1 MKILKIFNNNSVVAL
16 SNDRQDVI
24 LTGPGVGFQKKVGEY
39 VDESK
44 IERIYVFQ
52 DEHKSRFEK
61 TINDI
66 PALYF
71 EITES
76 IIQRARKVLK
86 TDFSS
91 EIFLAITDHISFALK
106 RKKKGVSLSNV
117 LINET
122 KVLYKEEYK
131 IGLWAIEQIAKKTG
145 VILEKDEAGYI
156 ALHLVNFSLS
166 NKENSAAKILTFTND
181 ILSIIQ
187 TVMKTELKEDSLEFS
202 RISIHLKY
210 LGERIFREVEASM
223 TDTTYEIREHLKS
236 GLRLA
241 MCINRITKLIEKKY
255 NYILS
260 PDEETYLCIH
270 IKRNIQTN
278 E

>member
-1 MKILKIFNNNSVVAL
+1 MKYFS
-16 SNDRQDVI
+16 
-24 LTGPGVGFQKKVGEY
+24 LTG
-39 VDESK
+39 
-44 IERIYVFQ
+44 
-52 DEHKSRFEK
+52 
-61 TINDI
+61 T
-66 PALYF
+66 
-71 EITES
+71 
-76 IIQRARKVLK
+76 
-86 TDFSS
+86 FSWRS
-91 EIFLAITDHISFALK
+91 T
-106 RKKKGVSLSNV
+106 
-117 LINET
+117 
-122 KVLYKEEYK
+122 K

-210 LGERIFREVEASM
+210 LGERVFREVEAST

-236 GLRLA
+236 DLRLA

-260 PDEETYLCIH
+260 PDEQTYLCIH
-270 IKRNIQTN
+270 IKKNIQTN